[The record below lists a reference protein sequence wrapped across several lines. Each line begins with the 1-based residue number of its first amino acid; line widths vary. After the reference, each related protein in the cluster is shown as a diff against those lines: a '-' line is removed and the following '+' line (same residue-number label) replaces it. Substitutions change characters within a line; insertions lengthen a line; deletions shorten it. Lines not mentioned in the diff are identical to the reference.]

1 MEVIKDSYKLYQ
13 GDCLDVML
21 NIKASSVDLIVTD
34 PPYLMDYQSNR
45 RRKDD
50 RFDKIENDSD
60 NYPLI
65 QKYFKECHRIMKDNT
80 AIYCFCSWH
89 NIDFF
94 KREFEKYFK
103 LKNIIVW
110 NKNNHGTGDLKGSYA
125 PRHEFILFGHKGRT
139 LLREKRISDVIDCAK
154 IPSKQLTHPTEKPQE
169 LLEIFIKQSS
179 DEESIVFDGFM
190 GTGSCGIVAKRLNR
204 KFIGIEL
211 DSTYFNIA
219 CERLE
224 NIVPEQ
230 KKYKI
235 SNKQKTLF

>member
-1 MEVIKDSYKLYQ
+1 MAVDKESYKLYQ
-13 GDCLDVML
+13 GDCLDVM
-21 NIKASSVDLIVTD
+21 NDIKDESVDLIVTD

-45 RRKDD
+45 RKKED
-50 RFDKIENDSD
+50 RFDKIKNDKG
-60 NYPLI
+60 NYTLI
-65 QKYFKECHRIMKDNT
+65 QEYLKECHRIMKDNT

-139 LLREKRISDVIDCAK
+139 LLREKRIADVIDCAK
-154 IPSKQLTHPTEKPQE
+154 IPSKKLTHPTEKPQD

-179 DEESIVFDGFM
+179 DEGSIIFDGFM
-190 GTGSCGIVAKRLNR
+190 GTGSCGIVAKKLNR
-204 KFIGIEL
+204 KFVGIEL

-224 NIVPEQ
+224 N
-230 KKYKI
+230 
-235 SNKQKTLF
+235 LA